1 MAENKKRKTLP
12 PRGDPG
18 SSKAAPIAV
27 TSTIPT
33 RQRLGAEL
41 DEREDFGEN
50 TFAGA
55 LEAVKGVLEKASK
68 QEKKP
73 GKKG

>member
-1 MAENKKRKTLP
+1 MAEKEKRKRKTLP
-12 PRGDPG
+12 PRGDP
-18 SSKAAPIAV
+18 AAA
-27 TSTIPT
+27 TTIPT

-55 LEAVKGVLEKASK
+55 LADVKHLLEKAGSDPRPGPPKSK
-68 QEKKP
+68 
-73 GKKG
+73 KKG